1 MTQIRNRAVARVTA
15 SLPVEMFKA
24 LADPNRIALVAWLAA
39 QRGPRTV
46 SEIVASGCCP
56 VDFSVVSRHLRTLH
70 AAGIVGAER
79 SGREVR
85 YWLGAARLSGVLRRI
100 ADLLDAFCPPNKE
113 PRDA

>member
-1 MTQIRNRAVARVTA
+1 MAA
-15 SLPVEMFKA
+15 SLPVDMFKA

-39 QRGPRTV
+39 RRGPSTV
-46 SEIVASGCCP
+46 SEIVDSGCCP

-70 AAGIVGAER
+70 TAGILDAER

-85 YWLGAARLSGVLRRI
+85 YSLGAARLSGVLRRI
-100 ADLLDAFCPPNKE
+100 ADLLDTCCPPAAKE